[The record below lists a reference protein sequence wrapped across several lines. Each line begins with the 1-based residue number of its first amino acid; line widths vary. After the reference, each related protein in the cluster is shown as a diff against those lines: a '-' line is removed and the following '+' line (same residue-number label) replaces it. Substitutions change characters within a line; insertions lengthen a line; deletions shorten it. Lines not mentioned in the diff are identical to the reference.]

1 MQYDAIVVGGSFAG
15 ISAATYIARARQ
27 KVLVI
32 DAGKPRNRFAEAS
45 HGFFGHDG
53 NVPAAMIANARA
65 QLLSYPN
72 VTFVAGEAVS
82 AARDPNGFEITLDT
96 GQSAHATR
104 IVLATGVVD
113 ELPDFPGL
121 RERWGKTVIHCPYCH
136 GFEFNGAPL
145 GVLATS
151 PMSLHQAELV
161 PDWGPVTFFTNEVI
175 DLDNAARAQLARR
188 RVVIEPEKVA
198 GLEGAA
204 PNLTGVRLENGRV
217 VPVAALFVGAPIRMA
232 SPLAHQLGCAFDET
246 PMGSIIRTGP
256 DKQTSVPGVYAAGDA
271 ARVPHSVAWAVAD
284 GVTAGVSLHRAS
296 VTQAVAA

>member
-15 ISAATYIARARQ
+15 ISVATYIARARRN
-27 KVLVI
+27 VLVI
-32 DAGKPRNRFAEAS
+32 DAGKPRNRFANAS

-53 NVPAAMIANARA
+53 NAPAAMIANARA

-72 VTFVAGEAVS
+72 VTFVAGEAVA
-82 AARDPNGFEITLDT
+82 AARDPDGFEISLDS

-161 PDWGPVTFFTNEVI
+161 PDWGPVTFFLNDI
-175 DLDNAARAQLARR
+175 LDLDDTARAQLARR
-188 RVVIEPEKVA
+188 HVIIESGKVA
-198 GLEGAA
+198 RLEGAA
-204 PNLTGVRLENGRV
+204 PDLTGVRLENGRV
-217 VPVAALFVGAPIRMA
+217 VPVAALFVGAPIRMT
-232 SPLAHQLGCAFDET
+232 SPLAHQLGCALDDT
-246 PMGSIIRTGP
+246 PIGSVIRTR
-256 DKQTSVPGVYAAGDA
+256 T
-271 ARVPHSVAWAVAD
+271 
-284 GVTAGVSLHRAS
+284 
-296 VTQAVAA
+296 

>member
-15 ISAATYIARARQ
+15 LSAATYIARARQ
-27 KVLVI
+27 TVLVI
-32 DAGKPRNRFAEAS
+32 DAGKPRNRFADAS

-53 NVPAAMIANARA
+53 NAPAAMIANARD
-65 QLLSYPN
+65 QLLSYPK
-72 VTFVAGEAVS
+72 VKFIAGQAVG
-82 AARDPNGFEITLDT
+82 AVRTPNGFRIALDSGET
-96 GQSAHATR
+96 AIAPR

-121 RERWGKTVIHCPYCH
+121 QERWGKTVIHCPYCH

-145 GVLATS
+145 GVLATT

-161 PDWGPVTFFTNEVI
+161 ADWGPVTFFTNETI
-175 DLDNAARAQLARR
+175 DLDDAARARLAKRN
-188 RVVIEPEKVA
+188 VAIETGKVA

-204 PNLTGVRLENGRV
+204 PALTGIRLENGRMI
-217 VPVAALFVGAPIRMA
+217 PVAALFVGAPVRMT
-232 SPLAHQLGCAFDET
+232 SPLAHRLGCAFEET
-246 PMGSIIRTGP
+246 PLGPIIRTGP

-271 ARVPHSVAWAVAD
+271 ARAPHSVAWAVAD

-296 VTQAVAA
+296 IEMALAS